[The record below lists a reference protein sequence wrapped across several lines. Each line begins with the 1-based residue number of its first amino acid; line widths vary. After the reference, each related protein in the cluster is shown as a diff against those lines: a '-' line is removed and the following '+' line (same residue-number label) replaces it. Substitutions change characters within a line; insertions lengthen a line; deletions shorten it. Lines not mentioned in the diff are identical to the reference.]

1 MGNLSL
7 KPPPL
12 HHTKLSVTSHHREA
26 AIGGRSASRRG
37 ALWDGGG
44 LGGAMGWE
52 VRAWKRADA
61 PELLRML
68 RVRGGGG
75 YGGGP
80 PAPSPH
86 THRGGPPQC
95 RVPALQEWAE
105 LEGGPRPSC
114 EEGEA
119 PTPPPV
125 TPP

>member
-75 YGGGP
+75 VRGVPPCPLPTHTPWGPPSMSCPRSPGMGGTGGG
-80 PAPSPH
+80 
-86 THRGGPPQC
+86 
-95 RVPALQEWAE
+95 AE
-105 LEGGPRPSC
+105 
-114 EEGEA
+114 A
-119 PTPPPV
+119 FV
-125 TPP
+125 